1 MTSPLKICD
10 NYPLI
15 EKNTLGLPSTA
26 RCYAEVNSVAELK
39 SALTFAREK
48 QLPVIP
54 LGGGSNV
61 VLDDFLNALVVHV
74 NLKGRTVLS
83 RDQDCVRVRA
93 EAGEN
98 WHEFVLWSLENEAYG
113 LENLSLIPGTVG
125 AAPIQNIGA
134 YGVELKDSFVSLEA
148 MNLESGVVEYFDR
161 QDCGFGYRD
170 SVFKREKR
178 DQYIIIS
185 VTLDL
190 DATLKPN
197 LGYGQLGDLVA
208 RRLGGQAPSA
218 VDISQAVCDIRREKL
233 PDPSEVGNAGSFF
246 KNPEVSPSEMDRLK
260 QAYPDIVAYPVGQ
273 NWKLAAGWL
282 IDQSGLKGMREG
294 AVGTY
299 QYQALVLVNHGGATG
314 QDVLSFSSMIQQK
327 VNDKFGV
334 LLEREPRVYMES
346 PQAGLRS

>member
-1 MTSPLKICD
+1 MNFPVKICD
-10 NYPLI
+10 NYSLV
-15 EKNTLGLPSTA
+15 ERNTLGLPSTA
-26 RCYAEVNSVAELK
+26 RYYAEANTVAELQ
-39 SALTFAREK
+39 SALAFAREK

-61 VLDDFLNALVVHV
+61 VLGDFLDALVVHV
-74 NLKGRTVLS
+74 NLKGKTVLS

-98 WHEFVLWSLENEAYG
+98 WHEFVLWSLDNQAYG
-113 LENLSLIPGTVG
+113 LENLSLIPGNVG

-134 YGVELKDSFVSLEA
+134 YGVELTDSFVSLEA
-148 MNLESGVVEYFDR
+148 MNLESGQVEYFDR
-161 QDCGFGYRD
+161 QSCRFGYRD

-178 DQYIIIS
+178 DQYIIVA

-197 LGYGQLGDLVA
+197 LGYGQLGDLLA
-208 RRLGGQAPSA
+208 RRLGDQAPSA
-218 VDISQAVCDIRREKL
+218 VDISRAVCDIRREKL

-260 QAYPDIVAYPVGQ
+260 QEYPNIVAYPLGQ

-282 IDQSGLKGMREG
+282 IDQAGLKGEREG
-294 AVGTY
+294 CVGTY
-299 QYQALVLVNHGGATG
+299 QKQALVLVNHGGATG
-314 QDVLSFSSMIQQK
+314 RDVLSFSRQVQQK
-327 VNDKFGV
+327 VNEKFGV
-334 LLEREPRVYMES
+334 QLEREPRLYMDDDKI
-346 PQAGLRS
+346 PL

>member
-1 MTSPLKICD
+1 MNFPVKICD
-10 NYPLI
+10 NYSLV
-15 EKNTLGLPSTA
+15 ERNTLGLPSTA
-26 RCYAEVNSVAELK
+26 RYYAEANTVAELQ
-39 SALTFAREK
+39 SALAFAREK

-61 VLDDFLNALVVHV
+61 VLGDFLDALVVHV
-74 NLKGRTVLS
+74 NLKGKTVLS

-98 WHEFVLWSLENEAYG
+98 WHEFVLWSLDNQAYG
-113 LENLSLIPGTVG
+113 LENLSLIPGNVG

-134 YGVELKDSFVSLEA
+134 YGVELTDSFVSLEA
-148 MNLESGVVEYFDR
+148 MNLESGQVEYFDR
-161 QDCGFGYRD
+161 QSCRFGYRD

-178 DQYIIIS
+178 DQYIIVA

-197 LGYGQLGDLVA
+197 LGYGQLGDLLA
-208 RRLGGQAPSA
+208 KRMGDQAPSA
-218 VDISQAVCDIRREKL
+218 VDISRAVCDIRREKL

-260 QAYPDIVAYPVGQ
+260 QEYPNIVAYPLGQ

-282 IDQSGLKGMREG
+282 IDQAGLKGEREG
-294 AVGTY
+294 CVGTY
-299 QYQALVLVNHGGATG
+299 QKQALVLVNHGGATG
-314 QDVLSFSSMIQQK
+314 RDVLSFSRQVQQK
-327 VNDKFGV
+327 VNEKFGV
-334 LLEREPRVYMES
+334 QLEREPRLYMDDDEI
-346 PQAGLRS
+346 PL

>member
-1 MTSPLKICD
+1 MQ
-10 NYPLI
+10 
-15 EKNTLGLPSTA
+15 KNTLGLPSTA
-26 RCYAEVNSVAELK
+26 RYYAEVGSVTELRC
-39 SALTFAREK
+39 ALAFAREK
-48 QLPVIP
+48 HLPVIP

-61 VLDDFLNALVVHV
+61 VFGEFLDALVVHV
-74 NLKGRTVLS
+74 NLKGKAVLS
-83 RDQDCVRVRA
+83 RDRDCVRVRA

-98 WHEFVLWSLENEAYG
+98 WHELVLWSLENKAYG

-148 MNLESGVVEYFDR
+148 MSLESGLVEYFDR
-161 QDCGFGYRD
+161 QSCDFGYRD

-178 DQYIIIS
+178 DQYVIVS

-197 LGYGQLGDLVA
+197 LGYGQLGDLLA
-208 RRLGGQAPSA
+208 RRLGNQAPSA

-246 KNPEVSPSEMDRLK
+246 KNPEVSQLTMDRLK
-260 QAYPDIVAYPVGQ
+260 QEYPNIVAYQIGR

-282 IDQSGLKGMREG
+282 IDQAGLKGERKG
-294 AVGTY
+294 RVGTY
-299 QYQALVLVNHGGATG
+299 QKQALVLVNHGGATG
-314 QDVLSFSSMIQQK
+314 QDVLSFSSMIQRK
-327 VNDKFGV
+327 VNEMFGIR
-334 LLEREPRVYMES
+334 LEREPRLYMDDIGKI
-346 PQAGLRS
+346 PRHRSRDQDNQDAI